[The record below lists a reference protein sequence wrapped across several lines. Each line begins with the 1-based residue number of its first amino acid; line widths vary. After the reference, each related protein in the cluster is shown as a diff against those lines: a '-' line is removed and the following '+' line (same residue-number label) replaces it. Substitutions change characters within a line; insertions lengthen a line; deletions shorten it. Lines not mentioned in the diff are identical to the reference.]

1 MVTPQSNMSS
11 YSLSNILLPAVF
23 ISSAV
28 FSTLTVPFALIGK
41 EPVIIELPPFYSGEI
56 QPIFDGNHKEVA
68 IPYIGFSIVVSVG
81 AGMATVEMIRR
92 WNQWSESTTEAE
104 ESSTSP
110 QNSLE
115 SPIQP
120 EALDDP
126 EYRPEVSAIDLPPLD
141 EGMESPWLTHPE
153 GIGEKPE
160 IPIETDSLLVELPQT
175 LPTSTERLSVT
186 LEEPDLSRVAEG
198 NNVIQFVPRHGNQ
211 SATLSLDVIESE
223 ILESRDQYKTCR
235 IQIPHLKRRLF
246 AIAVEGQYY
255 SFLRTEKTKEKVLEV
270 LTRLGDSVQKTVIT
284 KTEKGYVIWAWEP
297 EIA

>member
-1 MVTPQSNMSS
+1 MSS

-92 WNQWSESTTEAE
+92 WNQWSESTTEEE
-104 ESSTSP
+104 ESSNPPPNSPETS
-110 QNSLE
+110 
-115 SPIQP
+115 IQP
-120 EALDDP
+120 EPLDHP
-126 EYRPEVSAIDLPPLD
+126 EYRPEVSAIDLSPSD
-141 EGMESPWLTHPE
+141 EGFDSPLLTPPE
-153 GIGEKPE
+153 AVG
-160 IPIETDSLLVELPQT
+160 
-175 LPTSTERLSVT
+175 
-186 LEEPDLSRVAEG
+186 EEPDVPVEPEPLLVQPPPTLPHPTGALSVLSEAPDLSPVPEG
-198 NNVIQFVPRHGNQ
+198 NKVIQFTPRHANQ
-211 SATLSLDVIESE
+211 SATLSLDAIESE
-223 ILESRDQYKTCR
+223 ILESRNQYKTCR
-235 IQIPHLKRRLF
+235 IQTPHLKRRLF

-255 SFLRTEKTKEKVLEV
+255 SFLRAEKNKEKVLEI

-284 KTEKGYVIWAWEP
+284 KTEKGYAIWALEP
-297 EIA
+297 EVS